1 LKKAGK
7 NKFRWLRII
16 LAVLL
21 ILSAGAL
28 ILGWDYYKKIYH
40 PNVSL
45 QQKETFL
52 YIPTGSGFVD
62 VLRLLNEGGYI
73 INSASFEWVAE
84 MKKYKDQVK
93 PGRYRI
99 RNGMSNNEII
109 NLLRSGMQEP
119 VKLVLHN
126 VRTPE
131 EMAGRVASFIEAD
144 SVSIIEMYRSA
155 DVRKKYGFSGDKMF
169 TMFIPN
175 TYEFYWN
182 TSAEEFMER
191 MAREYKS
198 FWTEERQKKAEKLGL
213 TQSEVTIIASIVEK
227 ESVKRDEYK
236 TIAGV
241 YLNRIRKGMKLQAD
255 PTVVFAI
262 GDFTIKRVTR
272 KDLEYDS
279 PYNTYMYEGIPPGPI
294 CLPGTTAIDAV
305 LDAERH
311 EYLFFCAREDF
322 SGYHNFA
329 RTHAQHEQN
338 ARKYR
343 NALDRLKITR

>member
-1 LKKAGK
+1 MK
-7 NKFRWLRII
+7 II
-16 LAVLL
+16 LAVIL
-21 ILSAGAL
+21 ILAAGAM

-45 QQKETFL
+45 QEKETFL
-52 YIPTGSGFVD
+52 YIPTGARFDD
-62 VLRLLNEGGYI
+62 VVRLLNEGGYI
-73 INSASFEWVAE
+73 LNSGSFEWVAE

-99 RNGMSNNEII
+99 KNGMSNNEII

-119 VKLVLHN
+119 VNLVFHN

-131 EMAGRVASFIEAD
+131 ELAGKVASYIEAD
-144 SVSIIEMYRSA
+144 SIDIIIMYR
-155 DVRKKYGFSGDKMF
+155 DTEVRKKYGFSGDKMF

-191 MAREYKS
+191 MGKEYKN
-198 FWTEERQKKAEKLGL
+198 FWNAERQGKAKELGL
-213 TQSEVTIIASIVEK
+213 SQSEVTIIASIVEK

-255 PTVVFAI
+255 PTVVYAI
-262 GDFTIKRVTR
+262 GDFTIKRVTH

-279 PYNTYMYEGIPPGPI
+279 PYNTYKYEGIPPGPI

-305 LDAERH
+305 LNAEKH

-329 RTHAQHEQN
+329 RTNAQHEQN
-338 ARKYR
+338 AKKYR
-343 NALDRLKITR
+343 SALDRLKIKR